1 MQLLFEENNLFLE
14 EKKKWNKW
22 INSQIEVLKENQLTL
37 NVKTA
42 WGHLFI
48 SKYRQ
53 ETTKYIINQLV
64 LSVENMQESH
74 KHLFYGSVY
83 LLYLFLFVLCLNMQ
97 LGVQIFGCFWYLV
110 ACKDNTFLEKLKQI
124 LWENKIHL
132 INYVWIFLLLIFKC
146 ALQCHSPTKL

>member
-1 MQLLFEENNLFLE
+1 M
-14 EKKKWNKW
+14 
-22 INSQIEVLKENQLTL
+22 LKENQLTL
-37 NVKTA
+37 NQDSLRA
-42 WGHLFI
+42 FI
-48 SKYRQ
+48 YQKIQTGNYKA
-53 ETTKYIINQLV
+53 KYIINQLV

-83 LLYLFLFVLCLNMQ
+83 LLYLFLFVLCLNLQ
-97 LGVQIFGCFWYLV
+97 LGVRIFGCFWYLV